1 VGRKVR
7 APKSSVT
14 ANGRPS
20 KDEDTEP
27 QRRVEF
33 CEAIRK
39 VRVKRGNLYAE
50 QDQIG
55 PDLRVAR
62 PYCKY
67 VSIGTGKV
75 ARSPE
80 QSGGQIDDH
89 LVSRRKMRDKTK
101 LGLQVY

>member
-1 VGRKVR
+1 M
-7 APKSSVT
+7 SSVT
-14 ANGRPS
+14 ANGRPQ
-20 KDEDTEP
+20 KCEDIEP

-33 CEAIRK
+33 CGVNKI
-39 VRVKRGNLYAE
+39 RVKRGNLYAE

-62 PYCKY
+62 PYCEC

-80 QSGGQIDDH
+80 QSGG
-89 LVSRRKMRDKTK
+89 
-101 LGLQVY
+101 